1 MLNLRLRRSGA
12 WLSAMLIGVVS
23 FHSGLGLMVWVRTQ
37 INSLNIQLTRLAGHE
52 TQLRGD
58 VEKLRIEHAALSAPD
73 RIHRLARSQGLRYA
87 RPGQIVRFPSGE
99 GSAGAP
105 E

>member
-12 WLSAMLIGVVS
+12 WLSALLVIVVS
-23 FHSGLGLMVWVRTQ
+23 FHSGLGLMVWARTR
-37 INSLNIQLTRLAGHE
+37 INSLNIRLTRLAGHE

-58 VEKLRIEHAALSAPD
+58 VEKLRIAHAALSAPD
-73 RIHRLARSQGLRYA
+73 RVHRLARSQGLRYP
-87 RPGQIVRFPSGE
+87 RPGQVVRFPSGE

-105 E
+105 K